1 MAMASDET
9 INSNNLDEIS
19 NHDFNL
25 NGPRHGFGDPFT
37 PHDYNESYP
46 LLPYFVSNRHFTGG
60 NPYPDDPPDP
70 DWRLKERLKT
80 ISCAIVLCLN
90 LGVDPPD
97 VVKTEPCAVLET
109 WVDPSHMPPTKAI
122 ETIGRNLQ
130 QRFESLSQRTR
141 VKQYLD
147 PSVEEMRKLCASLRR
162 NAKEERVAFY
172 YNGHGVPKPTASGE
186 IWVFNRNYTQYIPL
200 SVFDIQS
207 FIGSPGIY
215 IWDCSCAGNIL
226 NSFVKFGE
234 RRDDDI
240 RAAHEST
247 KQMAAANN
255 MAHTMPTSP
264 FPASVDGRPD
274 TPPVFF
280 APLGDS
286 IHMAACSPDEMLPMT
301 PELPADLFTS
311 CLSSPIEMAVRFFLL
326 QDPLSTKPDLDLCLK
341 IPGELKLRKSPLGE
355 LNWIFTAVTDTIA
368 WTTFPRETFKR
379 LFRQDLMVAALFRNF
394 LLAERVM
401 RNYHCTPMSHPVLPP
416 TYDHPLWQSW
426 DLAVDGCLSQLPA
439 LLNQEKLTREAQ
451 YNDQAAIELKKANL
465 VHYKQSSFFQ
475 DQLTAFEV
483 WLSRGLSSSSGPATA
498 PRSMPATWDP
508 VKRKDYNPPRKP
520 PDQLP
525 IVLQVLLSQA
535 HRLRALVLLSH
546 FLDLGPWAVNL
557 TLSIGIFPY
566 VQKLLLSPVPELKP
580 LLIYIW
586 TRICAVDRSC
596 QNDLL
601 KDNGFAYF
609 ARVLSPFQDDGGLQ
623 ISNVSEHRAMCA
635 FILSLFCRDFKPGQM
650 ACFNSGV
657 FEMVLSHLNDEDYLL
672 RQWCALVLGQL
683 WDGNDEGRALALR
696 ESATDRLC
704 LMLNDISPEVRS
716 AVMFALGTFMG
727 ASGSVWKDVN
737 KLQPGEV
744 PRLGGGG
751 TGPLPG
757 ISSLEHFTFEVHLA
771 TAVLA
776 AKEDAS
782 PMVRKELVIFW
793 SAFVREWQGWF
804 SVAAYAYYVCEKRD
818 EARLIGNPYKPS
830 LTVVKEAIY
839 EHQGEKLGD
848 KLLDD
853 FTALYMALLD
863 MTVDP
868 YPEVG
873 SHACTVVDFIHALL
887 IESPLADSEDSALP
901 HIPPVKQDFGTEAE
915 ATQSAATSKVKSQ
928 PTSPARTATA
938 PNLTQFAK
946 NPNVKSMKNAPPLK
960 SSGSFTAALNKLT
973 SLPSLTNLTSLNRG
987 NEEPEED
994 HPSPHFNH
1002 ALYHSPYVPQ
1012 QITKIKP
1019 ESEPSDVN
1027 AEASRAGQMAHTPP
1041 RTPSPNIL
1049 EHGVNGNDH
1058 DHHNGG
1064 YEAYNEETMNVF
1076 DAVTMLL
1083 DEDEYRLRRRK
1094 EKTNGGKF
1102 HPSTQASSHADIPVT
1117 PFRKELQ
1124 AQMGIILPLKS
1135 RLFDWCCEY
1144 FTEPQMRNPE
1154 AEEPGSEKYNEQM
1167 WRRQRNE
1174 KVVIDTQT
1182 QAEVATRS
1190 EWRENIINIQEHYF
1204 PVKLNF
1210 HQFEPQLITA
1220 DPHDAISIWDWKE
1233 GVRLNRFS
1241 NGNPWGSN
1249 ITTVKLINEDD
1260 QALLLT
1266 ASAEGMVRVFRNYST
1281 PGGAELATSFKANS
1295 EMVPSRYPSGLVAD
1309 WQQATG
1315 HLLVGGDSRVIR
1327 CWDSQR
1333 ELFHSDI
1340 PTTAQSCLTAI
1351 TSDQDMG
1358 NIVIAGFGDGTVRV
1372 YDRREDSRN
1381 SCVAHYRE
1389 HLSWVQNIHL
1399 QRGGNRELASG
1410 SIDGDIRLWDIRA
1423 QASIS
1428 RVDAHREGM
1437 SCIDMHEHASVLA
1450 TRPRSSMPEFN
1461 SSGIR
1466 TQTVKLWKVDSEGI
1480 LPRGRTISSR
1490 PLAPPA
1496 KALPFNPSVSSLNF
1510 HPNEMLVGMG
1520 SADGQISIVA
1530 CNEAM
1535 STHEDNFI

>member
-1 MAMASDET
+1 MSASGTENDVET
-9 INSNNLDEIS
+9 INSNN
-19 NHDFNL
+19 FNDLQL
-25 NGPRHGFGDPFT
+25 NGPRHGFADPFT
-37 PHDYNESYP
+37 QQDISDPYP

-60 NPYPDDPPDP
+60 NPSPDEPPEP
-70 DWRLKERLKT
+70 DWRLRERLKT
-80 ISCAIVLCLN
+80 ITCAIVLCLN

-109 WVDPSHMPPTKAI
+109 WVDPTNMPPPKAL

-200 SVFDIQS
+200 SIFDLQS

-215 IWDCSCAGNIL
+215 IWDCSSAGNIL

-234 RRDDDI
+234 RRDHDI
-240 RAAHEST
+240 KTAYEST
-247 KQMAAANN
+247 KQMANANN
-255 MAHTMPTSP
+255 MAHAMPTSP
-264 FPASVDGRPD
+264 YPASIDGRPD

-286 IHMAACSPDEMLPMT
+286 IHMAACSPDESLPMT

-326 QDPLSTKPDLDLCLK
+326 QDPLSKKPDLDLCLK

-379 LFRQDLMVAALFRNF
+379 LFRQDLMVAALFRNY
-394 LLAERVM
+394 LLAERIM
-401 RNYHCTPMSHPVLPP
+401 KTYRCTPMSHPVLPP
-416 TYDHPLWQSW
+416 TYNHPLWHSW

-439 LLNQEKLTREAQ
+439 LLSQEKLTKEAQ
-451 YNDQAAIELKKANL
+451 YNTQAANELKNTTL
-465 VHYKQSSFFQ
+465 LHYQQSSFFQ

-483 WLSRGLSSSSGPATA
+483 WLSRGLSSSSSASTA
-498 PRSMPATWDP
+498 PGSMPATWDP
-508 VKRKDYNPPRKP
+508 VKRRDYNPPRKP

-609 ARVLSPFQDDGGLQ
+609 ARVLSPFQEDGGLQ

-657 FEMVLSHLNDEDYLL
+657 FEMVLVHLNDEDYLL
-672 RQWCALVLGQL
+672 RQWCALMLGQL

-696 ESATDRLC
+696 EGATDRLC
-704 LMLNDISPEVRS
+704 SMLNDISPEVRS

-737 KLQPGEV
+737 KQQPGEV

-751 TGPLPG
+751 TGSLPG
-757 ISSLEHFTFEVHLA
+757 ISSMEHFMFEVQLA
-771 TAVLA
+771 TAGLA

-804 SVAAYAYYVCEKRD
+804 CVAAYAYYVSEKRD
-818 EARLIGNPYKPS
+818 ESRVTGNPYKPS

-839 EHQGEKLGD
+839 EHQGEKAGD

-853 FTALYMALLD
+853 FAALYMALLD
-863 MTVDP
+863 MTLDP

-873 SHACTVVDFIHALL
+873 SLACTVVDFIHALL
-887 IESPLADSEDSALP
+887 IESPLSDSEDSALP
-901 HIPPVKQDFGTEAE
+901 HIPPVRPDLGSDSEDKPIGGTKK
-915 ATQSAATSKVKSQ
+915 SKKG
-928 PTSPARTATA
+928 PPLPRTFTE
-938 PNLTQFAK
+938 PNFAK
-946 NPNVKSMKNAPPLK
+946 GKNLKNLKGSSPLK
-960 SSGSFTAALNKLT
+960 SSGSFAAALNKLT
-973 SLPSLTNLTSLNRG
+973 SLPSFTTLTSMNKG
-987 NEEPEED
+987 QEEPEED

-1012 QITKIKP
+1012 QITKITP
-1019 ESEPSDVN
+1019 EIAPNSPSVDMSQSGQN
-1027 AEASRAGQMAHTPP
+1027 ADTPP
-1041 RTPSPNIL
+1041 RTPSPEFIDHGNNGNNVQ
-1049 EHGVNGNDH
+1049 EQNGDHGVYD
-1058 DHHNGG
+1058 D
-1064 YEAYNEETMNVF
+1064 ATMNVF
-1076 DAVTMLL
+1076 DAVTTLL
-1083 DEDEYRLRRRK
+1083 DEDDYRLRRRK
-1094 EKTNGGKF
+1094 ERTMNSGQF
-1102 HPSTQASSHADIPVT
+1102 HSTTLAPNNADVPIM

-1124 AQMGIILPLKS
+1124 AQMGIVLPLKS

-1174 KVVIDTQT
+1174 KVVIDTQA
-1182 QAEVATRS
+1182 QAEVASRS

-1233 GVRLNRFS
+1233 GVRLNRFG

-1281 PGGAELATSFKANS
+1281 PGGAELATSFRANS

-1327 CWDSQR
+1327 CWDSRR

-1340 PTTAQSCLTAI
+1340 QTTAQSCLTAI

-1399 QRGGNRELASG
+1399 QRGGNRELVSG

-1423 QASIS
+1423 QGSIS
-1428 RVDAHREGM
+1428 QVDAHREGM

-1450 TRPRSSMPEFN
+1450 TSSMPEFN

-1496 KALPFNPSVSSLNF
+1496 KALPFNPSVSSLAF